1 MAIPNVEVM
10 VVLNVFLEED
20 ADSIC
25 PFVSRENEKKS
36 SLPHSL
42 RNGKN
47 SLPSS
52 ENCIDLI
59 ILQPF

>member
-1 MAIPNVEVM
+1 MAIPNVKVM
-10 VVLNVFLEED
+10 VVLKVFLEED
-20 ADSIC
+20 VDSIC

-47 SLPSS
+47 SLHPVK
-52 ENCIDLI
+52 IALT
-59 ILQPF
+59 